1 MKRPQQIIIDRRPEL
16 TKTLTQMCQNVSTLK
31 RHYEPWQDR
40 PIEVLAKTGA
50 GIMFRHSVEFLEEQS
65 QILHT
70 TLNKDATTLQID
82 FNFYQLADQDGGN
95 APELK

>member
-1 MKRPQQIIIDRRPEL
+1 
-16 TKTLTQMCQNVSTLK
+16 MCQNVSTLK

-40 PIEVLAKTGA
+40 PIEVLARTGPA
-50 GIMFRHSVEFLEEQS
+50 RTGFSQSVEFLEEQS

-70 TLNKDATTLQID
+70 TVNKDSPYQID
-82 FNFYQLADQDGGN
+82 FNFYQLTDQDGGN